1 MFYRKIN
8 GKFSSFKNSLYG
20 IINGGRKFLE
30 NVPTSSPCTGT
41 LLSGLGRRHTLSI
54 YSTYNHLGI
63 NLPLGVSVAVAGS
76 LCCVAVAVLL
86 CCDVLFFLS
95 SGGWVKIKLKLPHFH
110 ASHTC
115 RVSI

>member
-30 NVPTSSPCTGT
+30 NVPTTSPCTGI

-63 NLPLGVSVAVAGS
+63 NLPLGVSVAVAVAGS
-76 LCCVAVAVLL
+76 LCCVV
-86 CCDVLFFLS
+86 F
-95 SGGWVKIKLKLPHFH
+95 
-110 ASHTC
+110 
-115 RVSI
+115 